1 MLVKCLTIHSLYE
14 CVCVC
19 AWNKGTLIFCVRCG
33 SLTHSG
39 LVKSS
44 GESQW
49 ELLSLVD
56 NTQRGSQQRD
66 HTGESYYQQSTRERQ
81 YHKVW

>member
-1 MLVKCLTIHSLYE
+1 MFCVSL
-14 CVCVC
+14 
-19 AWNKGTLIFCVRCG
+19 GVRCG

-39 LVKSS
+39 LVESS

-56 NTQRGSQQRD
+56 NTQRGSQQRLVEKLR
-66 HTGESYYQQSTRERQ
+66 HTGESYYQQSTGESETIIIAMG
-81 YHKVW
+81 YCTF